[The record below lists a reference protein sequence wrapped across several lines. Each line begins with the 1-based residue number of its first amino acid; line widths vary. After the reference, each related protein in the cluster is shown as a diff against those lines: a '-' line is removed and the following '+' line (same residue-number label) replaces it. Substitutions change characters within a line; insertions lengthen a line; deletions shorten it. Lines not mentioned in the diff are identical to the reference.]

1 MKDVKK
7 ETAKLLAG
15 ATDNIAK
22 LVASSAFEMWKR
34 KDFRLYVDFNNIDTV
49 EQDRMF
55 NELQVSVLGLF
66 ILHFESALTDATDE
80 RKMVLEA
87 LKKDLVPAF
96 LALLSESGVESRYIK
111 EWKYLIDLRLKE
123 YRTDLRMAM
132 EEVGEMEE
140 FKKDEHLKIVW
151 CRLQT
156 ITIDCLSHIRR
167 GKLDEKDKMWN
178 LLRGWLVTLEVQLQP
193 ITNLK

>member
-156 ITIDCLSHIRR
+156 LSLIHI
-167 GKLDEKDKMWN
+167 
-178 LLRGWLVTLEVQLQP
+178 
-193 ITNLK
+193 